1 MNAPALRTMLG
12 LLLLAECAPRI
23 ARGQYREPLELDEI
37 ALSGRTPESII
48 LLWPAFSYRLARR
61 MISKYGLPADA
72 GDHALIWRDNG
83 PWKRTV
89 VHRAPPGGGVL
100 QRNRGR
106 LEQSVAYKVPAAK
119 LDALARFDK
128 DLAADEKE
136 GLLTAR
142 SDDES
147 LNFLSLN
154 LADEVL
160 RGQRTPRDA
169 DAFRKNV
176 LRLRDS
182 GKTSR
187 YLEGLLFYPG
197 GRPMNPESPE

>member
-1 MNAPALRTMLG
+1 MNTPARRTMLG
-12 LLLLAECAPRI
+12 LLLLAACASGI
-23 ARGQYREPLELDEI
+23 VRGQYGEPLDLDAI
-37 ALSGRTPESII
+37 SLSGRTPESII
-48 LLWPAFSYRLARR
+48 LLWPAFSYRLARQ
-61 MISKYGLPADA
+61 MISKYGQPAEA
-72 GDHALIWRDNG
+72 GDHSLIWRDNA

-106 LEQSVAYKVPAAK
+106 LEQSVAYKVPEAK
-119 LDALARFDK
+119 LGLLSRFDK
-128 DLAADEKE
+128 DIEGDAKA

-147 LNFLSLN
+147 LNYLALN

-169 DAFRKNV
+169 EGFRRIV
-176 LRLRDS
+176 LRLRDA
-182 GKTSR
+182 GKTSP
-187 YLEGLLFYPG
+187 YLEKLLFYPG
-197 GRPMNPESPE
+197 GRPTNPESPN